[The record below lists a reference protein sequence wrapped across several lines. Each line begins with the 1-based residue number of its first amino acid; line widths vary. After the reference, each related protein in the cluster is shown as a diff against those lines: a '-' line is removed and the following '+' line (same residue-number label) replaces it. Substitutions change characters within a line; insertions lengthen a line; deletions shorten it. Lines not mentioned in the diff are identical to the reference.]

1 MLLISNT
8 LPPTLP
14 LMTDIAN
21 HSLHT
26 LTLHP
31 AVVEE
36 FYYQSELVS
45 ELKPVKDGLLALM
58 PQADIARICFG
69 VS

>member
-1 MLLISNT
+1 MK
-8 LPPTLP
+8 
-14 LMTDIAN
+14 DIAN
-21 HSLHT
+21 HLQHV
-26 LTLHP
+26 LILRL
-31 AVVEE
+31 AVVE

-58 PQADIARICFG
+58 PQAYRARICFG